1 MNLLDA
7 AQITGFAQLH
17 RYQRCGSTASVEFR
31 AKSEITIVNEGN

>member
-7 AQITGFAQLH
+7 AQMTGFAQPH
-17 RYQRCGSTASVEFR
+17 RYPRCDSTASVEFR